1 MTMKLLNPI
10 NHANINEYLLNLLD
24 QCSSTEDFCASCY
37 ALLSDYLEIKNFIVY
52 DNSPQNKAIDI
63 IYQHDLLNNNSVNYD
78 LVLAH
83 LALQNNLNDRR
94 YQVYLHQENYSK
106 VFSDRVSDTA
116 LRDRN
121 SDYRQWLRTKQINCL
136 FLSDCYFQN
145 ESLAQLFVEIKS
157 FKSSFSEIQILLKT
171 VTKYLSLCFYHQQLQ
186 QKEQKLIIQK
196 QQLTQAKTDQSQ
208 YLSHM
213 NHELRTPIAA
223 VIGFAKMLQ
232 QKLYGDLNV
241 KQAQYVDAIY
251 QSGTYLLELI
261 SDLLDVS
268 KIQAQKEELFI
279 EKILI
284 SELCESALSLVKTK
298 AQEQEIDLNLVIKP
312 NVEFCLIDQR
322 RLKQVLVN
330 LLSNAVKFTEEGSVT
345 LEVSEDQENTYFKVI
360 DTGIGID
367 PESQE
372 KLFKPFAQL
381 NTHIHRKHRGTGL
394 GLVISREL
402 ARLHGGDIILES
414 EANKGSCF
422 TVCIPH
428 HEV

>member
-1 MTMKLLNPI
+1 MT
-10 NHANINEYLLNLLD
+10 
-24 QCSSTEDFCASCY
+24 F
-37 ALLSDYLEIKNFIVY
+37 
-52 DNSPQNKAIDI
+52 NS
-63 IYQHDLLNNNSVNYD
+63 
-78 LVLAH
+78 
-83 LALQNNLNDRR
+83 
-94 YQVYLHQENYSK
+94 
-106 VFSDRVSDTA
+106 
-116 LRDRN
+116 
-121 SDYRQWLRTKQINCL
+121 
-136 FLSDCYFQN
+136 
-145 ESLAQLFVEIKS
+145 
-157 FKSSFSEIQILLKT
+157 
-171 VTKYLSLCFYHQQLQ
+171 
-186 QKEQKLIIQK
+186 
-196 QQLTQAKTDQSQ
+196 
-208 YLSHM
+208 
-213 NHELRTPIAA
+213 
-223 VIGFAKMLQ
+223 
-232 QKLYGDLNV
+232 QKLYGELNV
-241 KQAQYVDAIY
+241 KQTQYVDAIY

-298 AQEQEIDLNLVIKP
+298 AQEQEIDLHLVIKP

-367 PESQE
+367 AESQE

-422 TVCIPH
+422 TVSIPH

>member
-1 MTMKLLNPI
+1 MKVLNPI
-10 NHANINEYLLNLLD
+10 DHTHVNQYLLDLLD
-24 QCSSTEDFCASCY
+24 QSSNKADFCASCGE
-37 ALLSDYLEIKNFIVY
+37 LLSDYLEIRNFIVY
-52 DNSPQNKAIDI
+52 DNNFELTYQHNLAENISFEYNQVLSQILGQNKVDSIGNCEQKQEQ
-63 IYQHDLLNNNSVNYD
+63 IYIY
-78 LVLAH
+78 
-83 LALQNNLNDRR
+83 
-94 YQVYLHQENYSK
+94 QENYTQ
-106 VFSDRVSDTA
+106 VLEDT
-116 LRDRN
+116 LGE
-121 SDYRQWLRTKQINCL
+121 YQQWLTQEQVGCL
-136 FLSDCYFQN
+136 FLSSCSFKN
-145 ESLAQLFVEIKS
+145 EVLGNLYIEIKS
-157 FKSSFSEIQILLKT
+157 FKCSFSDVKVLLNT
-171 VTKYLSLCFYHQQLQ
+171 VVKFLGICLYHHQLE
-186 QKEQKLIIQK
+186 QKELKLLNEKQKL
-196 QQLTQAKTDQSQ
+196 TQSKKEQSQ

-232 QKLYGDLNV
+232 QRLYGELNV

-268 KIQAQKEELFI
+268 KIQAQKEELSI

-298 AQEQEIDLNLVIKP
+298 AQEQEIELILDIKP
-312 NVEFCLIDQR
+312 NVEFCFIDQR

-345 LEVSEDQENTYFKVI
+345 LEVSEDQEYTYFKVI

-367 PESQE
+367 PESQK
-372 KLFKPFAQL
+372 KLFQPFSQL

-422 TVCIPH
+422 TVSIPH
-428 HEV
+428 